1 MSQRKYALE
10 VLDDVGILGSKLSCF
25 PIEQNMSPTQS
36 NGKLLDDASA
46 YRRLVGRLI
55 YLTITRPNLTYV
67 NVHVLSKFMDKPR
80 QPHLEAVHK
89 ILRYIK
95 QSPGQGILLPST
107 CSLQLVAF
115 CDVDWARCK
124 DTKRSIM
131 SYCLS

>member
-1 MSQRKYALE
+1 MSQCKYALE
-10 VLDDVGILGSKLSCF
+10 VLDNVGILGSKLSCF
-25 PIEQNMSPTQS
+25 PVEQNMSLTQS

-67 NVHVLSKFMDKPR
+67 VHVLSKFIEKPC
-80 QPHLEAVHK
+80 QPHSEASHK
-89 ILRYIK
+89 IIRYIK

-107 CSLQLVAF
+107 CSLQLIAF
-115 CDVDWARCK
+115 CDDDWARCK